1 MSGAASPDGCDD
13 GRSDAETSMKP
24 HLARI
29 LLYPIKSL
37 GSLSLERVQV
47 LEGAG
52 LAGDRE
58 YALFDAKGRVLN
70 VKRLGSALLSIHAR
84 YGDRGR
90 KIELQSGAGK
100 LSCDLADGMEALGEF
115 FSSALG
121 ENVVVDRDSRA
132 GFFDD
137 LEATGP
143 TVLGSASV
151 DSVASWFGLASD
163 EVRRRFRANLEIA
176 GLEPFEE
183 DLLFG
188 RPGERRTFRIGDVEF
203 LGTNPCARCIVPS
216 LDSTGRPGDE
226 ALTPVRFARFRERH
240 RRRDSELGEY
250 GHYYRLSVNTLLA
263 PNQGGKTLV
272 LGDELVHPA

>member
-1 MSGAASPDGCDD
+1 
-13 GRSDAETSMKP
+13 MKP
-24 HLARI
+24 YLARI

-37 GSLSLERVQV
+37 GPLSLECVQV

-52 LAGDRE
+52 LARDRE
-58 YALFDAKGRVLN
+58 FALFDASGRVLN
-70 VKRLGSALLSIHAR
+70 TKRLGSELLSIRAR
-84 YGDRGR
+84 YSDRGR
-90 KIELQSGAGK
+90 RVELQSGTGNLACDIAGS
-100 LSCDLADGMEALGEF
+100 LEALGEF
-115 FSSALG
+115 FCRALG
-121 ENVVVDRDSRA
+121 EHVAVGRDTRV

-151 DSVASWFGLASD
+151 DSVATWFGLAPE

-188 RPGERRTFRIGDVEF
+188 RPGEPRRFRIGEVEF
-203 LGTNPCARCIVPS
+203 LGTNPCSRCIVPS
-216 LDSTGRPGDE
+216 LDSAGRPGNED
-226 ALTPVRFARFRERH
+226 LTPVRFARLRERY
-240 RRRDSELGEY
+240 RRKESELGEY

-263 PNQGGKTLV
+263 PNQGGKTLS
-272 LGDELVHPA
+272 LGDELVRLAPSTS